1 MGKAGKN
8 RIQLR
13 EVILDIEKNLPE
25 IRDPR
30 TFDAYFNM
38 LDGLKALAEAQR
50 LDEIYPDAV
59 KILGEKMVAN
69 GVRWL
74 KIEEDS
80 TERVMN
86 YHRWMNADI
95 AASYQGE
102 IERVSTDER
111 DPAKLRQLAVN
122 TEAVAKWS
130 EQRFPDQ
137 PRMNNNYWRI
147 LSDIAG
153 RFLKLPNLSEEETAF
168 WISKV
173 AFPEPFAMVLESLQK
188 ELFNMTEANRAD
200 SHRILNRLTQI
211 KARIDAAGNRMP
223 FYIQSMLGE
232 VSVELI
238 MRMTKYEEAFA
249 EGEADLAL
257 GLLQNRYLQALG
269 AQWVSRAK
277 IPSGQ
282 YAPTYFSVARK
293 LAAAL
298 YNAGFATESNQLN
311 SHIGNVAA
319 PIMGRQM
326 DIEGTYLVTDVK
338 GKQWK
343 FSVALVRENY
353 YFAALCDVMGA
364 VHKPLLYVEYDFETG
379 GFVASAR
386 EKDSDPE
393 PIWTVRFKVDGKK
406 IEIVDPWSEVDR
418 QPLKGEKIESYPDIF
433 KNTPPEATKP
443 AGRYEGVVTFG
454 NNTKLKMTLIVTAF
468 NGYTLARLTNKDVD
482 LDLNVGTAGTNGV
495 LYLTTGVKR
504 ATWTQMR
511 GVLKNGE
518 YRGVVIIGG
527 REMTKEFVMKKVSE

>member
-1 MGKAGKN
+1 
-8 RIQLR
+8 
-13 EVILDIEKNLPE
+13 
-25 IRDPR
+25 
-30 TFDAYFNM
+30 
-38 LDGLKALAEAQR
+38 
-50 LDEIYPDAV
+50 
-59 KILGEKMVAN
+59 
-69 GVRWL
+69 
-74 KIEEDS
+74 
-80 TERVMN
+80 
-86 YHRWMNADI
+86 
-95 AASYQGE
+95 
-102 IERVSTDER
+102 
-111 DPAKLRQLAVN
+111 
-122 TEAVAKWS
+122 
-130 EQRFPDQ
+130 
-137 PRMNNNYWRI
+137 
-147 LSDIAG
+147 
-153 RFLKLPNLSEEETAF
+153 
-168 WISKV
+168 
-173 AFPEPFAMVLESLQK
+173 
-188 ELFNMTEANRAD
+188 
-200 SHRILNRLTQI
+200 
-211 KARIDAAGNRMP
+211 MP